1 LISSDADG
9 YTLAHPQHITQSGI
23 QPETRMPLTS
33 ERLVVCASHSPGKER
48 DVEHVFGQRFR
59 SALTSAAERVLRFDP
74 ELVVVFGGD
83 HRRAF
88 RHVVPAFGVAI
99 SASILAEGGHPAGD
113 LDVPSEVARGL
124 CEHLLSAGFDVA
136 ACRDIGLDHAFA
148 QPVRDLVGEL
158 AAKPVIPIPVN
169 CATAPLPTGRRVAAF
184 ATEVGRFLDSLD
196 ERVLVIG
203 TGGLSHSP
211 PSLEVDTYDISDEE
225 RARIIAEGMA
235 DARNRI
241 RPDWDTEVLDAMGSW
256 DLDALIG
263 LIDTAHARAGAGA
276 NEVRT
281 WVAAGA
287 AGGGHPVVPM
297 VYEPVP
303 EWITGMAVATS
314 A

>member
-1 LISSDADG
+1 
-9 YTLAHPQHITQSGI
+9 
-23 QPETRMPLTS
+23 MTS

-48 DVEHVFGQRFR
+48 DVEHAFGHRFR
-59 SALTSAAERVLRFDP
+59 SALSAAAEQVARFDP
-74 ELVVVFGGD
+74 DVVLVFGGD

-88 RHVVPAFGVAI
+88 RHVVPAFGVAL
-99 SASILAEGGHPAGD
+99 SAAILAEGGHPAGS
-113 LDVPSEVARGL
+113 LDVPTALARRL

-136 ACRDIGLDHAFA
+136 ACRDIELDHAFA
-148 QPVRDLVGEL
+148 QPVRDLLGEL
-158 AAKPVIPIPVN
+158 TAKPVIPLPVN
-169 CATAPLPTGRRVAAF
+169 CATAPLPTARRVADFGA
-184 ATEVGRFLDSLD
+184 EVGRFLDGID

-211 PSLEVDTYDISDEE
+211 PSLEVDTYDLSDED

-235 DARNRI
+235 DARNKI
-241 RPDWDTEVLDAMGSW
+241 RPDWDGEVLEAMSNW

-263 LIDTAHARAGAGA
+263 LVDGAHQRAGAGA

-281 WVAAGA
+281 WLAAGA
-287 AGGGHPVVPM
+287 AGGGRPVRPS

-314 A
+314 V

>member
-1 LISSDADG
+1 V
-9 YTLAHPQHITQSGI
+9 
-23 QPETRMPLTS
+23 TS

-48 DVEHVFGQRFR
+48 DVEHAFGQRFR
-59 SALTSAAERVLRFDP
+59 SALTAAAARVQQFDP

-88 RHVVPAFGVAI
+88 RHVVPAFGVAM
-99 SASILAEGGHPAGD
+99 SASILAEGGHPTGD

-124 CEHLLSAGFDVA
+124 CEHLLLAGFDVA

-158 AAKPVIPIPVN
+158 AAKPVIPVAVN

-196 ERVLVIG
+196 QRVLVIG

-211 PSLEVDTYDISDEE
+211 PSLEVDTYDLSDED

-235 DARNRI
+235 DARNKI
-241 RPDWDTEVLDAMGSW
+241 RPDWDAEVLDAMGSW
-256 DLDALIG
+256 NLDALID

-276 NEVRT
+276 DEVRT

-287 AGGGHPVVPM
+287 AGGGHPVVPT

>member
-1 LISSDADG
+1 
-9 YTLAHPQHITQSGI
+9 
-23 QPETRMPLTS
+23 MTS

-48 DVEHVFGQRFR
+48 DVKHAFGPRFR
-59 SALTSAAERVLRFDP
+59 SALTAAAERVQRFDP
-74 ELVVVFGGD
+74 EVVIVFGGD

-88 RHVVPAFGVAI
+88 RHVVPAFGVAL
-99 SASILAEGGHPAGD
+99 SASILAEGGHPPGD
-113 LDVPSEVARGL
+113 LDVPSELARRL
-124 CEHLLSAGFDVA
+124 CEHLLSTGFDVA

-158 AAKPVIPIPVN
+158 GAKPVIPVPVN
-169 CATAPLPTGRRVAAF
+169 CATAPLPNGRRVADFGA
-184 ATEVGRFLDSLD
+184 EIGRFLDGID

-211 PSLEVDTYDISDEE
+211 PSLEVDTYDLSDED
-225 RARIIAEGMA
+225 RARIIADGMA
-235 DARNRI
+235 DARTKI
-241 RPDWDTEVLDAMGSW
+241 RPDWDAEVLDAMANW
-256 DLDALIG
+256 DVAALTR
-263 LIDTAHARAGAGA
+263 LVDTAHERAGAGA

-287 AGGGHPVVPM
+287 AGGGRPVTPL

>member
-1 LISSDADG
+1 
-9 YTLAHPQHITQSGI
+9 
-23 QPETRMPLTS
+23 M
-33 ERLVVCASHSPGKER
+33 VCASHSPGKER
-48 DVEHVFGQRFR
+48 DVEHAFGREFR
-59 SALTSAAERVLRFDP
+59 SALAAAAERVRRFDP

-88 RHVVPAFGVAI
+88 RHVVPAFGVVM
-99 SASILAEGGHPAGD
+99 SASILAEGGHPAGE

-124 CEHLLSAGFDVA
+124 CEQLLSAGFDVA
-136 ACRDIGLDHAFA
+136 ACRGIGLDHAFA

-158 AAKPVIPIPVN
+158 AAKPVIPVPVN

-184 ATEVGRFLDSLD
+184 AAEVGRFLDGLN

-211 PSLEVDTYDISDEE
+211 PSLEVDTYDLSDED

-241 RPDWDTEVLDAMGSW
+241 RPDWDNEVLDAMASW
-256 DLDALIG
+256 DLEALIR
-263 LIDTAHARAGAGA
+263 LVDTAHVRAGAGA

-287 AGGGHPVVPM
+287 AGGGHPVVPT

>member
-1 LISSDADG
+1 MAPD
-9 YTLAHPQHITQSGI
+9 
-23 QPETRMPLTS
+23 
-33 ERLVVCASHSPGKER
+33 RLVVCASHSPGKER
-48 DVEHVFGQRFR
+48 DVEHAFGHEFR
-59 SALTSAAERVLRFDP
+59 SALAKAAERVRQFDP
-74 ELVVVFGGD
+74 DVVLVFGGD

-88 RHVVPAFGVAI
+88 RHVVPAFGIAL

-113 LDVPSEVARGL
+113 LDVPSALARRL

-148 QPVRDLVGEL
+148 QPVRDLLGEL
-158 AAKPVIPIPVN
+158 TAKPVIPIPVN

-184 ATEVGRFLDSLD
+184 GTEVGRFLDDID

-211 PSLEVDTYDISDEE
+211 PSLEVDTYDLSDED
-225 RARIIAEGMA
+225 RARLIAEGMA
-235 DARNRI
+235 GARNKI
-241 RPDWDTEVLDAMGSW
+241 RPDWDAEVLDAMSSW
-256 DLDALIG
+256 DIASLVRLVDA
-263 LIDTAHARAGAGA
+263 AHARAGAGA

-281 WVAAGA
+281 WLAAGA
-287 AGGGHPVVPM
+287 AGGGRPITPL

>member
-1 LISSDADG
+1 MSSD
-9 YTLAHPQHITQSGI
+9 
-23 QPETRMPLTS
+23 
-33 ERLVVCASHSPGKER
+33 RLVVCASHSPGKER
-48 DVEHVFGQRFR
+48 DVEHAFGQRFR
-59 SALTSAAERVLRFDP
+59 SALTAAAERVAEFDP
-74 ELVVVFGGD
+74 DVVLVFGGD

-88 RHVVPAFGVAI
+88 RHVVPAFGIAL

-113 LDVPSEVARGL
+113 LDVPAVLARRL
-124 CEHLLSAGFDVA
+124 CEHMLSAGFDVA

-148 QPVRDLVGEL
+148 QPVRDLLGEL
-158 AAKPVIPIPVN
+158 AAKPVIPVAVN
-169 CATAPLPTGRRVAAF
+169 CATAPLPTGRRVADFGA
-184 ATEVGRFLDSLD
+184 EVGRFLDGID

-211 PSLEVDTYDISDEE
+211 PSLEVDTYDLSDED

-235 DARNRI
+235 DARNKI
-241 RPDWDTEVLDAMGSW
+241 RPDWDAEVLDAMSSW
-256 DLDALIG
+256 DIAALVRLVDA
-263 LIDTAHARAGAGA
+263 AHARAGAGA

-287 AGGGHPVVPM
+287 AGGGRPVTPM